1 MRVLLTGAFGNIGVS
16 ALDALLER
24 EHRVRC
30 FDIRTKTTE
39 DAARQFG
46 DDIEVVWGDLRHPEA
61 VVKAVTDQ
69 DVVIHL
75 GFIIP
80 KLSTSGVESE
90 SAPDLAWDVNVRGTL
105 NVLDALRAQPTR
117 PRLIFASSYHVYGL
131 TQELSPP
138 RTVDDPV
145 HPVEHYARHKVAC
158 EWLVKASGLEWTILR
173 FSATLPI
180 SLRLDPYMFE
190 IPLANRM
197 EFVHTRDVGV
207 ALANAVTSEGVWGKT
222 LLIGGGPA
230 CQLTYGEIVEGV
242 MQTMG
247 IGMLPE
253 EAFGSEPFAT
263 DWVDSSE
270 SERLLQYQRRTFQDY
285 LRDMRELL
293 GAKHILLRLFR
304 PVVRLWLLR
313 KSVFWRAKRSGT

>member
-16 ALDALLER
+16 ALEALLER
-24 EHRVRC
+24 QHRVRC
-30 FDIRTKTTE
+30 FDIQTKTTE
-39 DAARQFG
+39 ETAKRFG
-46 DDIEVVWGDLRHPEA
+46 DAIEVVWGDLRDSEA
-61 VVKAVTDQ
+61 VAEAVEDQ
-69 DVVIHL
+69 NVVIHL

-80 KLSTSGVESE
+80 KLSASGIESE

-105 NVLDALRAQPTR
+105 NVLDALRAQPNP
-117 PRLIFASSYHVYGL
+117 PRLVFASSYHVYGL
-131 TQELSPP
+131 TQDQPPP

-145 HPVEHYARHKVAC
+145 RPVEHYARHKVAC
-158 EWLVKASGLEWTILR
+158 EWLVKASRLDWTILR

-207 ALANAVTSEGVWGKT
+207 ALANAVTNEEVWGKT
-222 LLIGGGPA
+222 LLIGGGPE
-230 CQLTYGEIVEGV
+230 CQLTYREIVEGV

-253 EAFGSEPFAT
+253 DAFGSEPFAT

-270 SERLLQYQRRTFQDY
+270 SESLLQYQKRTFQDY
-285 LRDMRELL
+285 LRDMRDLL
-293 GAKHILLRLFR
+293 GAKHILLRLFG
-304 PVVRLWLLR
+304 PLVRLWLLR
-313 KSVFWRAKRSGT
+313 KSTFWRAKRSGT